1 MFPFLGGAIR
11 LTGEILIII
20 NYLPISA
27 AALVTLLFVSLASTI
42 VSGLEADINSV
53 VCFVLK
59 IVSSQRILSH

>member
-59 IVSSQRILSH
+59 IVSSQRVLSH

>member
-11 LTGEILIII
+11 LTDEILIII

-59 IVSSQRILSH
+59 IVSSQRVLRH

>member
-20 NYLPISA
+20 NYLSRSA
-27 AALVTLLFVSLASTI
+27 AALVTLLFVSLASVI
-42 VSGLEADINSV
+42 VSRLEAGINFV

-59 IVSSQRILSH
+59 IVSSQRVLSY

>member
-11 LTGEILIII
+11 LTDEILIII